1 MWLERLENNMNLI
14 IKSELLKQKS
24 RFYKKVV
31 YIAPIITILIS
42 LVLMGGEY
50 IQISA
55 YNWWYTIILP
65 GTITIISSFII
76 AIEKKR
82 RFHGLFS
89 TLVDIKKLWYGK
101 ILVSTMYLAL
111 TCLIFF
117 LSITISGAL
126 FSKEISIFNSL
137 IASILLFVLFLWQIP
152 LWMYISM
159 KINVSYLVI
168 FSVICNIGSAVICS
182 IRSVWWIPFAI
193 PARVMINVLGL
204 LPNGLY
210 LEKGSNLIDG
220 KVTIIGIFISII
232 LYLFLSY
239 FTAKWFERQEV

>member
-1 MWLERLENNMNLI
+1 MNLI

-24 RFYKKVV
+24 RFYKRIV

-42 LVLMGGEY
+42 LLLMGGEH

-76 AIEKKR
+76 ASEKKR

-89 TLVDIKKLWYGK
+89 ILVDIKKLWYGK

-117 LSITISGAL
+117 LSITILGAL

-137 IASILLFVLFLWQIP
+137 SASILLFVLFLWQIP
-152 LWMYISM
+152 LWMYVSM
-159 KINVSYLVI
+159 KLNSSYLVI
-168 FSVICNIGSAVICS
+168 VSLFCNIISSVIFS
-182 IRSVWWIPFAI
+182 IRSIWWIPFAI

-204 LPNGLY
+204 LPNGLNV
-210 LEKGSNLIDG
+210 EKGSKLIDE
-220 KVTIIGIFISII
+220 KVTLLGMLISII
-232 LYLFLSY
+232 LYLSLSY
-239 FTAKWFERQEV
+239 FTAKWFDRQEV